1 MGHYFR
7 SLKIKCRS
15 RMDEDSRKARRTT
28 FAWVIGANVAAW
40 GIYFFLAKIV
50 GIDFEMIR
58 QANYG

>member
-1 MGHYFR
+1 
-7 SLKIKCRS
+7 
-15 RMDEDSRKARRTT
+15 MDEESRKARRTI

-40 GIYFFLAKIV
+40 GLYVVLKKVV